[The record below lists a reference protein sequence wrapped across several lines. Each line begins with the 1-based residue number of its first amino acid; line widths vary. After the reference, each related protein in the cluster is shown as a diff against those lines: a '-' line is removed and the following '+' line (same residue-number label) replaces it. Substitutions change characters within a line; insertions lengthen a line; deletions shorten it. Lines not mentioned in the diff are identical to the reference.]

1 MYSFS
6 SRDPKSVPSKTS
18 TSRPA
23 SAIPSMHEIP
33 HLYVPNR
40 YRSRS
45 PPVIINSNNRTFG
58 WYQLLNV
65 LLCLSLY
72 LCISLTVIISLCP
85 PLPDLNHHANVT
97 SSSPVPGFKN
107 QASRPQTPSLPQT
120 VFPPTNDNLYDDEDC
135 YYPEPTPLPS
145 LNIPL
150 LTVTGPGH
158 QNNGSH
164 YGQPLPTTSFSP
176 QPTRDAYQM
185 EPDEETAAVLNQVS
199 AGAALQYCIV
209 ELWAYYDR
217 WLVLPY
223 PRPLVKCRSV
233 NLGYIFS

>member
-1 MYSFS
+1 MITVLITWMSFCVSLSVYLSNCDYISVS
-6 SRDPKSVPSKTS
+6 SSSWPQ
-18 TSRPA
+18 
-23 SAIPSMHEIP
+23 P
-33 HLYVPNR
+33 HL
-40 YRSRS
+40 
-45 PPVIINSNNRTFG
+45 
-58 WYQLLNV
+58 
-65 LLCLSLY
+65 
-72 LCISLTVIISLCP
+72 
-85 PLPDLNHHANVT
+85 NH
-97 SSSPVPGFKN
+97 
-107 QASRPQTPSLPQT
+107 ASRPQTPSLPQT

-158 QNNGSH
+158 QSNGSH
-164 YGQPLPTTSFSP
+164 YGQPLPTTRFSP

-199 AGAALQYCIV
+199 EGGGVAILYCWVMSLLWSVAAVAI
-209 ELWAYYDR
+209 
-217 WLVLPY
+217 Y

>member
-1 MYSFS
+1 MITALEC
-6 SRDPKSVPSKTS
+6 PSLFIS
-18 TSRPA
+18 
-23 SAIPSMHEIP
+23 
-33 HLYVPNR
+33 
-40 YRSRS
+40 
-45 PPVIINSNNRTFG
+45 
-58 WYQLLNV
+58 
-65 LLCLSLY
+65 

-85 PLPDLNHHANVT
+85 PLPDLNYHANVT
-97 SSSPVPGFKN
+97 SFNNHV
-107 QASRPQTPSLPQT
+107 SRPQTPSLPQT

-135 YYPEPTPLPS
+135 YYPEPAPLPS

-199 AGAALQYCIV
+199 AGRSCNIV
-209 ELWAYYDR
+209 LLSYELIMIGGW
-217 WLVLPY
+217 
-223 PRPLVKCRSV
+223 CCHI
-233 NLGYIFS
+233 LGLLLNVGR